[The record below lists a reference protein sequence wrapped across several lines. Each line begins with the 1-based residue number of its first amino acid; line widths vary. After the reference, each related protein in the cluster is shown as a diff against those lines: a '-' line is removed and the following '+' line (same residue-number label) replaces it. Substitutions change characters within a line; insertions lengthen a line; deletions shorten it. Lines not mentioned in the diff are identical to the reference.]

1 MSNRPDVYLIFQ
13 VEVFEVEAVDLL
25 DLKSLL
31 IGHTGSGE
39 NNGWF
44 LERIT
49 IKPSLTEETEYIFEC
64 NK

>member
-1 MSNRPDVYLIFQ
+1 M
-13 VEVFEVEAVDLL
+13 FEVEAVDLL
-25 DLKSLL
+25 NLKSLL

-39 NNGWF
+39 NSGWF

-49 IKPSLTEETEYIFEC
+49 IKPSPAEETEYIFEC

>member
-1 MSNRPDVYLIFQ
+1 MLQ

-31 IGHTGSGE
+31 IGHEGSGE

-44 LERIT
+44 LEKIT
-49 IKPSLTEETEYIFEC
+49 IKPRLDEETEYVFEC
-64 NK
+64 DK